1 MGEANSRQQAGDDL
15 AIIRRLME
23 DARETVSNNGWHFV
37 LWGSVLAVAEAFDYW
52 ADSGVLPVSPSL
64 VWSTALGIGWG
75 LSMPLRRWRRK
86 HAAVDSSANRILAAI
101 WIGCGL
107 GLMLLGF
114 CGARTGTLP
123 GPIAPAVMA
132 IVIGTAFFTSSS
144 LCDRALFR
152 VLAICWWALGG
163 AMLTWPHA
171 SNNLVMSAGLIL
183 FMAGPGLVL
192 IRRTRRPAR
201 MELIA

>member
-1 MGEANSRQQAGDDL
+1 
-15 AIIRRLME
+15 
-23 DARETVSNNGWHFV
+23 
-37 LWGSVLAVAEAFDYW
+37 
-52 ADSGVLPVSPSL
+52 
-64 VWSTALGIGWG
+64 
-75 LSMPLRRWRRK
+75 
-86 HAAVDSSANRILAAI
+86 
-101 WIGCGL
+101 
-107 GLMLLGF
+107 MLLGF

-163 AMLTWPHA
+163 TMLTWPHA